1 MNRRSFLKITA
12 ASAAAAAFV
21 PLASAAS
28 KRNLRKAIMY
38 STIGVKGSVL
48 EKYRVMKEAG
58 FEGVEPMGGMD
69 REEVLAAF
77 KETGL
82 KAASVCDHIHWVK
95 PLSAP
100 DEGTRKLGLD
110 GLLLSLQ
117 DAHAYGAGSV
127 LLVPGIA
134 RDGVSYDQ
142 CWERSIVE
150 IKKAIP
156 VAKELGV
163 KISIENVGNN
173 FITTSEQA
181 MAYLDA
187 INSEWVGWHFD
198 IGNVGRNY
206 GPAERWIQV
215 LGKRIVRIHVKDF
228 SAKPAA
234 AGARAGARPK
244 LLDGDTNWPAVMA
257 ALDRAGY
264 QGWAISEQP
273 ANQAA
278 DVETARDLAQR
289 LAKIIASLYAE
300 NDPAL

>member
-1 MNRRSFLKITA
+1 MNRRWFLNITL
-12 ASAAAAAFV
+12 SGVAAAAFT

-48 EKYRVMKEAG
+48 DKFRVMKDAG
-58 FEGVEPMGGMD
+58 FEGIEPMGGMNRD
-69 REEVLAAF
+69 EVLAAF

-82 KAASVCDHIHWVK
+82 QAASVCDHIHWAK

-100 DEGTRKLGLD
+100 DETTRKLGLD
-110 GLLLSLQ
+110 GLLQSLQ
-117 DAHAYGAGSV
+117 DARAYGAGSV

-134 RDGVSYDQ
+134 RDGVSYEQ

-156 VAKELGV
+156 VAKDLGV

-173 FITTSEQA
+173 FITTPEQA
-181 MAYLDA
+181 IGYLDA

-198 IGNVGRNY
+198 IGNVGRTH

-215 LGKRIVRIHVKDF
+215 LGKRIHRIHVKDF
-228 SAKPAA
+228 TTKPADS
-234 AGARAGARPK
+234 GARRERPK
-244 LLDGDTNWPAVMA
+244 LLDGETNWPAVMN

-273 ANQAA
+273 AGQAA
-278 DVETARDLAQR
+278 DLETARDLAQR
-289 LAKIIASLYAE
+289 MDRIFAS
-300 NDPAL
+300 

>member
-1 MNRRSFLKITA
+1 MNRRSFLKMTIGG
-12 ASAAAAAFV
+12 AAAAAFA
-21 PLASAAS
+21 PDASPVS

-38 STIGVKGSVL
+38 ATIGVKGSVL
-48 EKYRVMKEAG
+48 EKFRVMKEAG
-58 FEGVEPMGGMD
+58 FEGVEPMGAMNRD
-69 REEVLAAF
+69 EVLAAF

-82 KAASVCDHIHWVK
+82 QAASVCDHIHWVK

-100 DEGTRKLGLD
+100 DEATRKLGLD
-110 GLLLSLQ
+110 GLLQSLR

-134 RDGVSYDQ
+134 RDGVSYEQ

-150 IKKAIP
+150 IKKATP
-156 VAKELGV
+156 VARDLDV

-173 FITTSEQA
+173 FITTPEQA
-181 MAYLDA
+181 IDYLDA
-187 INSEWVGWHFD
+187 INSQAVGWHFD

-206 GPAERWIQV
+206 GPAERWIQM

-228 SAKPAA
+228 TTKPTAS
-234 AGARAGARPK
+234 GARGERPK
-244 LLDGDTNWPAVMA
+244 LLDGETNWPAVMN

-273 ANQAA
+273 ADQAA
-278 DVETARDLAQR
+278 DAQTARDLAER
-289 LAKIIASLYAE
+289 MDRIFAS
-300 NDPAL
+300 

>member
-1 MNRRSFLKITA
+1 MNRRSFLKITLGG
-12 ASAAAAAFV
+12 AAAAGFV
-21 PLASAAS
+21 PLASAAP

-38 STIGVKGSVL
+38 STVGIKGSVL
-48 EKYRVMKEAG
+48 EKFRVLKEAG
-58 FEGVEPMGGMD
+58 FEGVEPMGAMNRD
-69 REEVLAAF
+69 EVLAAF

-82 KAASVCDHIHWVK
+82 QAASVCDHIHWIK

-100 DEGTRKLGLD
+100 DEATRKLGLD
-110 GLLLSLQ
+110 GLLQSLR

-134 RDGVSYDQ
+134 REGVSYEQ

-156 VAKELGV
+156 VAKDLGV

-173 FITTSEQA
+173 FITTPEQA

-187 INSEWVGWHFD
+187 INSDWVGFHFD
-198 IGNVGRNY
+198 IGNVGSKY

-215 LGKRIVRIHVKDF
+215 LGKRIVRIHIKDF
-228 SAKPAA
+228 SAKPAV
-234 AGARAGARPK
+234 AGVRSERPK
-244 LLDGDTNWPAVMA
+244 LLDGDTNWPAVMN

-273 ANQAA
+273 GSQAA
-278 DVETARDLAQR
+278 DLETARDLAQR
-289 LAKIIASLYAE
+289 MDQIFAS
-300 NDPAL
+300 

>member
-1 MNRRSFLKITA
+1 MNRRSFLKITVGGA
-12 ASAAAAAFV
+12 AAVALVPTASAAA
-21 PLASAAS
+21 

-48 EKYRVMKEAG
+48 EKFRAMKEAG
-58 FEGVEPMGGMD
+58 FEGVEPMGAMNRD
-69 REEVLAAF
+69 EVLAAL
-77 KETGL
+77 KESGL
-82 KAASVCDHIHWVK
+82 QAASVCDHIHWVK

-100 DEGTRKLGLD
+100 DEATRQLGLD
-110 GLLLSLQ
+110 GLLQSLR
-117 DAHAYGAGSV
+117 DARAYGAGSV

-134 RDGVSYDQ
+134 RDGVSYEQ

-173 FITTSEQA
+173 FITTPEQA
-181 MAYLDA
+181 MSYLDA
-187 INSEWVGWHFD
+187 IDSEWVGWHFD

-228 SAKPAA
+228 STKPTVS
-234 AGARAGARPK
+234 GARGERPK
-244 LLDGDTNWPAVMA
+244 LLDGETNWPAVMD

-273 ANQAA
+273 ASQAA
-278 DVETARDLAQR
+278 DVRTARDLAER
-289 LAKIIASLYAE
+289 MDKIFAF
-300 NDPAL
+300 

>member
-1 MNRRSFLKITA
+1 MNRRSFLKVTA
-12 ASAAAAAFV
+12 TGAAAVAFI
-21 PLASAAS
+21 PPASAAS
-28 KRNLRKAIMY
+28 KRKLRKAIMY

-48 EKYRVMKEAG
+48 EKLRAMKAAG
-58 FEGVEPMGGMD
+58 FEGVEPMGAMNRD
-69 REEVLAAF
+69 DVLAAL

-82 KAASVCDHIHWVK
+82 QAASVCDHIHWVK

-100 DEGTRKLGLD
+100 DEATRQLGLD
-110 GLLLSLQ
+110 GLRLSLQ

-134 RDGVSYDQ
+134 RDGVSYEQ

-156 VAKELGV
+156 VARGLGV

-173 FITTSEQA
+173 FITTPEQA
-181 MAYLDA
+181 MAFLEA

-228 SAKPAA
+228 SATPPAS
-234 AGARAGARPK
+234 GVRGDRPK
-244 LLDGDTNWPAVMA
+244 LLDGGTNWPAVMN

-264 QGWAISEQP
+264 EGWAISEQP
-273 ANQAA
+273 SNQTA
-278 DVETARDLAQR
+278 DVESARDLVQR
-289 LAKIIASLYAE
+289 MDRIFAS
-300 NDPAL
+300 

>member
-1 MNRRSFLKITA
+1 MNRRSFLKMTIGG
-12 ASAAAAAFV
+12 AAAAAFA
-21 PLASAAS
+21 PDASPVS

-38 STIGVKGSVL
+38 ATIGVKGSVL
-48 EKYRVMKEAG
+48 EKFRVMKEAG
-58 FEGVEPMGGMD
+58 FEGVEPMGAMNRD
-69 REEVLAAF
+69 EVLAAF

-82 KAASVCDHIHWVK
+82 QAASVCDHIHWAK

-100 DEGTRKLGLD
+100 DEATRKLGLD
-110 GLLLSLQ
+110 GLLQSLR

-134 RDGVSYDQ
+134 RDGVSYEQ

-150 IKKAIP
+150 IKKATP
-156 VAKELGV
+156 VARDLDV

-173 FITTSEQA
+173 FITTPEQA
-181 MAYLDA
+181 IDYLDA
-187 INSEWVGWHFD
+187 INSQAVGWHFD

-206 GPAERWIQV
+206 GPAERWIQM

-228 SAKPAA
+228 TTKPTAS
-234 AGARAGARPK
+234 GARGERPK
-244 LLDGDTNWPAVMA
+244 LLDGETNWPAVMN

-273 ANQAA
+273 ADQAA
-278 DVETARDLAQR
+278 DAQTARDLAER
-289 LAKIIASLYAE
+289 MDRIFAS
-300 NDPAL
+300 

>member
-1 MNRRSFLKITA
+1 MNRRSFIKTSS
-12 ASAAAAAFV
+12 SAAAAAVV
-21 PLASAAS
+21 PAAHAAP

-38 STIGVKGSVL
+38 NTIGVKGTVL
-48 EKYRVMKEAG
+48 EKFQAMKAAG
-58 FEGVEPMGGMD
+58 FQGVEPMGAMNRD
-69 REEVLAAF
+69 EVLAAF

-82 KAASVCDHIHWVK
+82 QAASVCDHIHWVK

-100 DEGTRKLGLD
+100 DEATRKLGLD
-110 GLLLSLQ
+110 GLIQSLH
-117 DAHAYGAGSV
+117 DARAYGAGSV

-134 RDGVSYDQ
+134 RDGVSYEQ

-163 KISIENVGNN
+163 KISTENVGNN
-173 FITTSEQA
+173 FITTPEQA
-181 MAYLDA
+181 AAYLDA

-228 SAKPAA
+228 SATPPAS
-234 AGARAGARPK
+234 GARGARPK
-244 LLDGDTNWPAVMA
+244 LLDGETNWPAVTK
-257 ALDRAGY
+257 ALDAAGY

-289 LAKIIASLYAE
+289 MDKIFAF
-300 NDPAL
+300 